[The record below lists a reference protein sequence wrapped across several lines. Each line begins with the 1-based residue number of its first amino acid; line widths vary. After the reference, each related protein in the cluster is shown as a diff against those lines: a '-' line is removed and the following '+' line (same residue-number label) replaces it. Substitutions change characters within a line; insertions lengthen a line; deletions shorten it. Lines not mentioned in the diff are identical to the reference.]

1 VPPLYASWGGSSPVT
16 PDPDAYG
23 YNEADTKAIKEA
35 AARAN
40 KAKGRKW

>member
-1 VPPLYASWGGSSPVT
+1 MSSWGSKPTVT
-16 PDPDAYG
+16 PDPSSYG

-40 KAKGRKW
+40 KAKGRKWGV

>member
-1 VPPLYASWGGSSPVT
+1 VPPLYSSWGGT
-16 PDPDAYG
+16 PAVASDPNAYG
-23 YNEADTKAIKEA
+23 YNETDTKAIKEA